1 MEIVDP
7 RPLLALG
14 ISLACAL
21 LVFATGRHYGRRVL
35 WSMGAALLKFG
46 VVISLLPGAMA
57 GEVYL
62 FRLVEFPPGV
72 GIGFRVDLMGLFFA
86 LVSSTLWIFTT
97 IYAIGYMRGEAD
109 RAQVR
114 FFGFFALCVAATVG
128 IAFAENLL
136 TLFIF
141 YELLTVCTYPLVIHK
156 ETPAALKAG
165 RKYLIYTLGG
175 GGLVLLGLVLV
186 QHAAGTLSFGQ
197 TGLLAAGAHDGPLG
211 GGPLG
216 GGQLGLIFAV
226 LVLGFG
232 VKAAVMPL
240 HGWLP
245 SAMVAPTPVSA
256 LLHAVAVVKA
266 GAFGI
271 LRVIY
276 DIFGLELLAQL
287 NFTQALAWLAV
298 VSIIGGSLLAWRQ
311 VNLKRRLA
319 YSTVSQVSYI
329 LLAASLL
336 NPTATVVAIMHLA
349 NQGFAKITMFFVA
362 GAIEQGSGRTEI
374 NQLDGIG
381 RQMPWSLAAFT
392 VAALS
397 FIGVPLLAGFLTKWL
412 VILGALEGEAWW
424 FAAVMVISGLLNA
437 VYWLPVVYRAYFRP
451 VTGVVA
457 DPGWLLRGPIIAC
470 AAFVVLLGTTAHFH
484 LLPFSVASEAAR
496 VIWAEVAN

>member
-21 LVFATGRHYGRRVL
+21 LVFATGHHYRWRVF
-35 WSMGAALLKFG
+35 WSLGAALLKFG
-46 VVISLLPGAMA
+46 VVVSLLPGAMA

-62 FRLVEFPPGV
+62 YRLMEFPPGV

-97 IYAIGYMRGEAD
+97 IYAIGYMRGEED

-114 FFGFFALCVAATVG
+114 FFGFFALCVTSTVG
-128 IAFAENLL
+128 IALAENLL

-141 YELLTVCTYPLVIHK
+141 YELLTICTYPLVIHK
-156 ETPAALKAG
+156 ETPAALQAG
-165 RKYLIYTLGG
+165 RKYLLYTLGG

-186 QHAAGTLSFGQ
+186 QDAAGTLSFGQ
-197 TGLLAAGAHDGPLG
+197 AGLLAAGINNGSLG
-211 GGPLG
+211 V
-216 GGQLGLIFAV
+216 GQLGLIFAA

-276 DIFGLELLAQL
+276 DIFGLELLAEL
-287 NFTQALAWLAV
+287 GFTQALAWLAV

-362 GAIEQGSGRTEI
+362 GAIEQGSGKTEI
-374 NQLDGIG
+374 HQLDGIG
-381 RQMPWSLAAFT
+381 RQMPWCLAAFT

-412 VILGALEGEAWW
+412 VILGALEGRAWW
-424 FAAVMVISGLLNA
+424 FAAVMVVSGLLNA
-437 VYWLPVVYRAYFRP
+437 AYWLPVVFRAYFRP
-451 VTGVVA
+451 VSGTA
-457 DPGWLLRGPIIAC
+457 TDPGWLLRGPIMVC
-470 AAFVVLLGTTAHFH
+470 AAFVLLLGTTAHFD
-484 LLPFSVASEAAR
+484 LMPFNVAAEAAR
-496 VIWAEVAN
+496 AIWEQADHG